1 MISIII
7 CSTTKTLSGELTE
20 NIDSTIG
27 VPYELICIDN
37 SEGKYSICQAYNKG
51 IELARHP
58 YLLFVHQDVVF
69 QTTDWGKHLIT
80 HLQQPDAGII
90 GMVGAQIVPR
100 IPQEAWV
107 GYNLGEHFIQGNSY
121 STRKAKLHYLP
132 ENYNEKLYPVVCM
145 DGMFLAMRKE
155 LTEKIHFDENIPGFH
170 TYDIDICLQA
180 TQAGY
185 VNYVAYD
192 ILLTHNSSGQ
202 INQNYYQQLINTYRK
217 WQDHLPMT
225 VPALRNETTIIQK
238 AELKQLRR
246 LQQKLINKRFSVHS
260 VIQLTYEYTQL
271 IDCPLS
277 QWEKIKLRTWLY
289 YQLTDANLRHLY
301 RWIETQLS
309 H

>member
-7 CSTTKTLSGELTE
+7 CSTTKTLSEKLTE

-80 HLQQPDAGII
+80 HLQRKNCGIM
-90 GMVGAQIVPR
+90 GGVGTQIAPR
-100 IPQEAWV
+100 IPQEAWK
-107 GYNLGEHFIQGNSY
+107 GYNKGAHFIQGY
-121 STRKAKLHYLP
+121 IAQKRKAKLHYLP

-155 LTEKIHFDENIPGFH
+155 LTEIIHFDENIPGFH

-185 VNYVAYD
+185 TNYVAYD
-192 ILLTHNSSGQ
+192 ILLIHYSSGK
-202 INQNYYQQLINTYRK
+202 IDKNYYQQLIKIYRK
-217 WQDHLPMT
+217 WQDCLPIT
-225 VPALRNETTIIQK
+225 VPALREEKVLIQEVEK
-238 AELKQLRR
+238 RQLRILQKELLHKGFSIREVMQLMNEYTLVIHSPLSFWGKIR
-246 LQQKLINKRFSVHS
+246 LQIRLHYQVVYAYMRHI
-260 VIQLTYEYTQL
+260 
-271 IDCPLS
+271 
-277 QWEKIKLRTWLY
+277 Y
-289 YQLTDANLRHLY
+289 YS
-301 RWIETQLS
+301 IVS
-309 H
+309 